1 MRSQRRFE
9 FFFTVFI
16 PTGALKLDRKYTII
30 QQTDMFWPFS
40 AIFRKVTNQK
50 KKKDHLLIM
59 SQTCNCRIKNYL
71 LKLCKKWLKGR
82 PVVQITVR
90 YIVKFI
96 IRMQTSTAE

>member
-50 KKKDHLLIM
+50 KKK
-59 SQTCNCRIKNYL
+59 
-71 LKLCKKWLKGR
+71 
-82 PVVQITVR
+82 
-90 YIVKFI
+90 I
-96 IRMQTSTAE
+96 IC